1 MAHSS
6 FTVAVMTTLIYSIF
20 SPSTWYF
27 WTSLVVQMVK
37 SLPAMQKTRVP
48 CLGVEDSLEKGMATY
63 SSTLAWKIPGMGSLV
78 GSQSMGLQGV
88 KHDWAT
94 NTHTHTHKRR
104 VPPSPGNIPDNMSP
118 EMQEERA
125 QTHHYPAHG
134 CRSSKS
140 GSGLKTP
147 GESIDNSVNPRMSLP
162 GPQCTVRSFTGLAHL
177 SAPLPDQEQAG
188 RQLFLYFPASAQG
201 SSPLEARPTSIKS
214 V

>member
-1 MAHSS
+1 M
-6 FTVAVMTTLIYSIF
+6 
-20 SPSTWYF
+20 
-27 WTSLVVQMVK
+27 
-37 SLPAMQKTRVP
+37 
-48 CLGVEDSLEKGMATY
+48 
-63 SSTLAWKIPGMGSLV
+63 WKILWRREWLPTPVLLLGKF
-78 GSQSMGLQGV
+78 QGWGAWWGASPWGC
-88 KHDWAT
+88 KESNMTERLTH
-94 NTHTHTHKRR
+94 THTHTHKRR

-125 QTHHYPAHG
+125 QTYHYPAHG

-140 GSGLKTP
+140 GCGLKTP